1 MKLGSALLILGL
13 SIIVLG
19 KPMHPGH
26 IPGDRL
32 IANLTERLK
41 KEPGNTEIYYLI
53 GRAHYATFSRAV
65 ESSWS
70 NKGEVEVYDHH
81 IHELPVFYDIEGS
94 IYPWDSKTAV
104 KDTPDNRRHIEGAV
118 KSLRTALDMT
128 SRASKVAKGLEDPGL
143 AHLTLGCTFESGALL
158 AAKVKL
164 AEPLKNLVTTQQW
177 RLAAASEYLLAF
189 NSTIDKDRK
198 VREEPI
204 FGFQTLVAYEA
215 GLSYLRLQPASKQSK
230 DIRMEIDKLLKLP
243 PPSRITPLVMD
254 LNESKPLTSLLDSS
268 HQVKFDLDGS
278 ARPQT
283 YGWVKPTTAFLVWDP
298 THEGAITS
306 GRQLFGNA
314 TWWMLWANAYAALD
328 ALDDNRDGWLS
339 GKELNGLAL
348 WYDRNGNGISDPG
361 EVIAIEKTLIVAL
374 RTKFDGRE
382 GNSLVS
388 TQGVRLKDGRKLPT
402 YDWVTAALIPDED
415 RKSKR

>member
-1 MKLGSALLILGL
+1 MTIVAALALM
-13 SIIVLG
+13 IIAA
-19 KPMHPGH
+19 KPMRPGH

-32 IANLTERLK
+32 ITNLTERLK

-53 GRAHYATFSRAV
+53 GRAHYATFSKAV

-70 NKGEVEVYDHH
+70 NRGEVEVYDHRQKDG
-81 IHELPVFYDIEGS
+81 LPIFYTLPGN

-104 KDTPDNRRHIEGAV
+104 KDTSDNRRHIEGAIS
-118 KSLRTALDMT
+118 SLRTALNMT
-128 SRASKVAKGLEDPGL
+128 NGPGKIVKGLEDPGL

-158 AAKVKL
+158 AGKVKL

-189 NSTIDKDRK
+189 NSTIAEDRK
-198 VREEPI
+198 VHEEPI
-204 FGFQTLVAYEA
+204 WGLRSLVAYEA

-230 DIRMEIDKLLKLP
+230 GIKVEIDKLLKLP
-243 PPSRITPLVMD
+243 PPRMITPLVMD
-254 LNESKPLTSLLDSS
+254 LTGSKPLTSLLDNS
-268 HQVKFDLDGS
+268 HQVEFDLDGS

-298 THEGAITS
+298 FNEGKVTS

-314 TWWMLWANAYAALD
+314 TWWMLWDNAYAALD

-339 GKELNGLAL
+339 GKELKGLAL

-361 EVIAIEKTLIVAL
+361 EVISINNTQIASI
-374 RTKFDGRE
+374 RTRFDGPQGE
-382 GNSLVS
+382 SFVS
-388 TQGVRLKDGRKLPT
+388 SQGVRLKDGRVLPT
-402 YDWVTAALIPDED
+402 YDWVTTNVTPDAQH
-415 RKSKR
+415 